1 METMVRLYTEAF
13 EYQEDAD
20 MLSDDGW
27 SVVACVS
34 HRKGIV
40 DFGWWF
46 LPGCWLTFHRKA
58 MLVVTY
64 QRLERPDSEG
74 E

>member
-40 DFGWWF
+40 DLVGGSCQDVGS
-46 LPGCWLTFHRKA
+46 PSTAKQSWL
-58 MLVVTY
+58 
-64 QRLERPDSEG
+64 
-74 E
+74 

>member
-1 METMVRLYTEAF
+1 
-13 EYQEDAD
+13 

-27 SVVACVS
+27 TVVACVS

-58 MLVVTY
+58 KLVVTY
-64 QRLERPDSEG
+64 QRLERPDSE
-74 E
+74 EE